1 MAFGKQPFAGA
12 LRMIIVSSIHCFHRC
27 AKCTDPDMEIQRSK
41 DEP

>member
-1 MAFGKQPFAGA
+1 MAFGKQPFAEA

-27 AKCTDPDMEIQRSK
+27 ARRTDPDMEIQRSK